1 MGGHVTVGVVE
12 DAPDGIS
19 LVLLFSS
26 PGKRIGCWRVKG
38 LKFMMIFI
46 RYFARKVYNN
56 FLRNDLIAFYEI
68 PLKNCVSFS

>member
-38 LKFMMIFI
+38 LKCMMGTLQEKFMPDNLTVITF
-46 RYFARKVYNN
+46 
-56 FLRNDLIAFYEI
+56 
-68 PLKNCVSFS
+68 

>member
-1 MGGHVTVGVVE
+1 MTVGVVE

-38 LKFMMIFI
+38 LKCMIIFL
-46 RYFARKVYNN
+46 RYFTRKLHAIR
-56 FLRNDLIAFYEI
+56 F
-68 PLKNCVSFS
+68 